1 MTSFRNKVLFAAVVS
16 ILAGC
21 GGSDININPVTQ
33 DTSVDNSV
41 NNSNNTTAANTTDSC
56 AFYVTQGG
64 QKVSGTYDG
73 LDCIYSPTFVDAG
86 NNLTVDLS
94 IPELANNGAHVFQ
107 GSLFVGKD
115 YGTNAELTAAGITKG
130 GDGPTL
136 TIEAGATL
144 AFTSKQQFLTIN
156 RGSKI
161 FAAGTALKP
170 ITITSLTDIQSQRA
184 AAPTL
189 AFDAVQQ
196 WGGLVINGF
205 GITNKCP
212 YDGAIT
218 GTTDTL
224 ALQAAGCNVLAEGSV
239 GLDTS
244 HYGGD
249 NNDDSSGRLEFVRL
263 KHPGAEVA
271 SGSELNGI
279 SFGAVG
285 RNTVVNNLEIYS
297 SYDDGIEMF
306 GGAVN
311 INNYVALYVRDDSI
325 DIDEG
330 YSGTITNALVIQA
343 ESDGNYCIESDGIG
357 SYSAANAASNAAKI
371 AQGINSRPTIKN
383 LTCITSAN
391 AGGTHEVGR
400 GWKFREG
407 IFPTVT
413 DSLVIA
419 AFSADDPAS
428 VNACL
433 DVKDSE
439 TLQGAQDGNV
449 VVKSV
454 IFACVDKTFNG
465 PLPNATT
472 TEAWAIA
479 NGNQFATVVGSANA
493 TALSD
498 TGLVLLEGTPA
509 IYSVPF
515 TTMVVDGAATTAAAP
530 QSGGSYIGALS
541 LGATD
546 WTSGW
551 TYGIFAGSRA
561 VDATGADIKLWFE

>member
-1 MTSFRNKVLFAAVVS
+1 MTSFRNKVLFTAVVS

-21 GGSDININPVTQ
+21 GGGDINISPVTQ

-41 NNSNNTTAANTTDSC
+41 NNSNNTSATSSTAEC
-56 AFYVTQGG
+56 AFYVTQAG
-64 QKVSGTYDG
+64 QTIAGTYDG
-73 LDCIYSPTFVDAG
+73 LDCIYAPTFVDAG
-86 NNLTVDLS
+86 NNLAVDLT
-94 IPELANNGAHVFQ
+94 IPDLANGGAHVFQ
-107 GSLFVGKD
+107 GSLFVGED
-115 YGTNAELTAAGITKG
+115 YGTNAELTAAGLTKG
-130 GDGPTL
+130 GDGVKL

-144 AFTSKQQFLTIN
+144 AFTSKQQFIIIN
-156 RGSKI
+156 RGSQI

-189 AFDAVQQ
+189 VFDAVQQ
-196 WGGLVINGF
+196 WGGLVLNGF
-205 GITNKCP
+205 GVTNKCP

-218 GTTDTL
+218 ATTDTL
-224 ALQAAGCNVLAEGSV
+224 AMTAAGCNVLAEGAI

-249 NNDDSSGRLEFVRL
+249 NNDDNSGRLEYVRL
-263 KHPGAEVA
+263 KHMGAEVA

-285 RNTVVNNLEIYS
+285 RNTTVNNLEIYS

-311 INNYVALYVRDDSI
+311 INNYVAVYVRDDSI

-330 YSGTITNALVIQA
+330 YRGTITNALVIQA
-343 ESDGNYCIESDGIG
+343 VADGNYCIESDGIG
-357 SYSAANAASNAAKI
+357 SYNKANVADNARKI
-371 AQGINSRPTIKN
+371 AQGINSRPTINN

-407 IFPTVT
+407 IFPTVNN
-413 DSLVIA
+413 SMMIS
-419 AFSADDPAS
+419 AFSTDDPAS
-428 VNACL
+428 TNACL
-433 DVKDSE
+433 DVKDDE

-449 VVKSV
+449 SLNSV
-454 IFACVDKTFNG
+454 IFACVDRTFNG

-472 TEAWAIA
+472 TEAWAVA
-479 NGNQFATVVGSANA
+479 NGNQFATTLSNDNV
-493 TALSD
+493 TAASN
-498 TGLVLLEGTPA
+498 TALVLLEGTPS
-509 IYSVPF
+509 IYSVPYA
-515 TTMVVDGAATTAAAP
+515 TMVVDGAAPTATAP
-530 QSGGSYIGALS
+530 TNGASYIGALS

-546 WTSGW
+546 WTNGW
-551 TYGIFAGSRA
+551 TYGIFSGSRA
-561 VDATGADIKLWFE
+561 VDANGADIKLWFE

>member
-1 MTSFRNKVLFAAVVS
+1 MTSFRNKVLLTAVVS

-21 GGSDININPVTQ
+21 GGSDINISPVTQ

-41 NNSNNTTAANTTDSC
+41 NNSNNTSTPTATEQC
-56 AFYVTQGG
+56 AFYVTEAGL
-64 QKVSGTYDG
+64 KVSGTYDG

-86 NNLTVDLS
+86 NNLTVDLT
-94 IPELANNGAHVFQ
+94 IPELSNNGAHVFQ
-107 GSLFVGKD
+107 GSLFVGQN
-115 YGTNAELTAAGITKG
+115 YSTNAELAAAGIFKG
-130 GDGPTL
+130 GDGPKL

-144 AFTSKQQFLTIN
+144 AFSSKQQFLTIN
-156 RGSKI
+156 RGSTI

-170 ITITSLTDIQSQRA
+170 ITFTALSDIQSQRA

-196 WGGLVINGF
+196 WGGMVINGF

-212 YDGAIT
+212 YDGAIS
-218 GTTDTL
+218 GSTDTL

-249 NNDDSSGRLEFVRL
+249 NNDDSSGRLEYVRL
-263 KHPGAEVA
+263 KHVGAEVA

-279 SFGAVG
+279 SFGGVG
-285 RNTVVNNLEIYS
+285 RNTTVNNLEIYS

-311 INNYVALYVRDDSI
+311 INNFVALYVRDDSI

-330 YSGTITNALVIQA
+330 YSGTITNALVIQGEA
-343 ESDGNYCIESDGIG
+343 DGNYCIESDGLG
-357 SYSAANAASNAAKI
+357 SYNRANVASNAAKI
-371 AQGINSRPTIKN
+371 AQGINSRPKIKN

-400 GWKFREG
+400 GWKFREA
-407 IFPTVT
+407 IFPTIEN
-413 DSLVIA
+413 SLMISS
-419 AFSADDPAS
+419 FSVDDPAS
-428 VNACL
+428 INACL
-433 DVKDSE
+433 DVKDDE

-449 VVKSV
+449 VLKSV

-472 TEAWAIA
+472 TEAWAVA

-493 TALSD
+493 TALAD

-515 TTMVVDGAATTAAAP
+515 ATTVVDGAAPTATAP
-530 QSGGSYIGALS
+530 SGGSYIGALS

-551 TYGIFAGSRA
+551 TYGLFAGSRA
-561 VDATGADIKLWFE
+561 VDAAGADIKLWFE